1 MNEEGKQSHQMPH
14 QVDEG
19 KYRKLFGLEIYL
31 TPVFI
36 ISSITIVAFI
46 VGTLFYINLQE
57 GKLQDKLQEIHQNI
71 LQEGELQESELQVK
85 LQEELRDDDLLKI
98 LKIRPKDDFEGIL
111 KEDELQDI
119 REEILQDGKFTL
131 MDEKIKS
138 KVPVLFNGLRKWLTN
153 NLDWLFMIT
162 TNLVFLFCLVVALS
176 PLGKIRL
183 GGADA
188 KPEYS
193 YLTWLAMLFAAG
205 VGIGLLFFGVSE
217 PVTYFQGGYYS
228 PLGADTIYDAN
239 AIYNVEDVPNI
250 GDPNY
255 DAEADYS
262 VKDVPNIIDTKV
274 QAAAS
279 LGIATTV
286 FHWGLQGW
294 AIYGVVGL
302 ALAFFAYNRGL
313 PLLIRSA
320 FYPIFGDRI
329 WGWTGHII
337 DTFAIFAGIFGLA
350 TSLGLGVQQVTT
362 GLDHL
367 FGIPANNL
375 TMILLIVGIT
385 CIALISV
392 MTGINVGIKR
402 LSQFNIILAFLLLLA
417 IFVLGPTRYIFQ
429 SMFAGVGSYVMNI
442 VPLSNWVGRE
452 DTGFFH
458 DWTTFYWAWWIA
470 WAPFIGTFIA
480 RISKGRTVR
489 EFVIFVLLLPTLLC
503 LLWFSAFGGTAIH
516 QFLTSNFTGVT
527 EQVEKYN
534 YPIALFEMLGELPWA
549 LFLSCAAMLLTIIF
563 FVTSSDSGSLI
574 IDIIAAGGKVD
585 APVPQRVF
593 WCTVE
598 GLVAI
603 ALLLGGGLKAL
614 QAASLATGFPFAIVL
629 LGMGGCVL
637 YGMIKERRETHES

>member
-1 MNEEGKQSHQMPH
+1 MNEEGKQPQQMR
-14 QVDEG
+14 ERE
-19 KYRKLFGLEIYL
+19 YRKLFGLEIYL
-31 TPVFI
+31 TPVFV
-36 ISSITIVAFI
+36 ISSIAIVVFI
-46 VGTLFYINLQE
+46 IGSLIFQE
-57 GKLQDKLQEIHQNI
+57 GATKLFGD
-71 LQEGELQESELQVK
+71 
-85 LQEELRDDDLLKI
+85 LR
-98 LKIRPKDDFEGIL
+98 
-111 KEDELQDI
+111 
-119 REEILQDGKFTL
+119 
-131 MDEKIKS
+131 
-138 KVPVLFNGLRKWLTN
+138 VWLTT
-153 NLDWLFMIT
+153 NLDWLFMIS
-162 TNLVFLFCLVVALS
+162 TNLVFLFCLVVAFS
-176 PLGKIRL
+176 PLGKVRL

-193 YLTWLAMLFAAG
+193 YLTWLAMIFAAG

-217 PVTYFQGGYYS
+217 PVTYFQGGNYS
-228 PLGADTIYDAN
+228 PLGTETVYDPDTDYN
-239 AIYNVEDVPNI
+239 AGNVPDI
-250 GDPNY
+250 GDP
-255 DAEADYS
+255 
-262 VKDVPNIIDTKV
+262 KV
-274 QAAAS
+274 QTAAS

-329 WGWTGHII
+329 WGWPGHII

-350 TSLGLGVQQVTT
+350 TSLGLGVQQVTS
-362 GLDHL
+362 GLNHL
-367 FGIPANNL
+367 FGIPVNPL
-375 TMILLIVGIT
+375 TMVLLIVGIT
-385 CIALISV
+385 AIALISV

-402 LSQFNIILAFLLLLA
+402 LSQFNIILAFLLLAA
-417 IFVLGPTRYIFQ
+417 IILLGPTLYILRTL
-429 SMFAGVGSYVMNI
+429 FAGLGTYVMKI
-442 VPLSNWVGRE
+442 VPLSNWFGRE

-503 LLWFSAFGGTAIH
+503 LIWFSAFGGTALH
-516 QFLTSNFTGVT
+516 QFLTDGYTGVT
-527 EQVEKYN
+527 ENVETYT
-534 YPIALFEMLGELPWA
+534 YELALFKMFEGLPWTT
-549 LFLSCAAMLLTIIF
+549 LLSCVAMTLTIIF

-585 APVPQRVF
+585 APIPQRVF
-593 WCTVE
+593 WCTAE

-629 LGMGGCVL
+629 LGMGVCVCIGL
-637 YGMIKERRETHES
+637 TKELRQSQ

>member
-1 MNEEGKQSHQMPH
+1 MHEEEKQPQQMPH

-19 KYRKLFGLEIYL
+19 SYKKLFGLDIYL
-31 TPVFI
+31 TPVFV
-36 ISSITIVAFI
+36 ISGITIVLFI
-46 VGTLFYINLQE
+46 IGSLIFQDQATTLF
-57 GKLQDKLQEIHQNI
+57 
-71 LQEGELQESELQVK
+71 
-85 LQEELRDDDLLKI
+85 
-98 LKIRPKDDFEGIL
+98 KDT
-111 KEDELQDI
+111 
-119 REEILQDGKFTL
+119 R
-131 MDEKIKS
+131 
-138 KVPVLFNGLRKWLTN
+138 VWLTE

-162 TNLVFLFCLVVALS
+162 ANLVFLFCVIVAIS

-183 GGADA
+183 GGSDA

-193 YLTWLAMLFAAG
+193 NLTWLAMLFAAG

-217 PVTYFQGGYYS
+217 PVTYFQGGDYS
-228 PLGADTIYDAN
+228 PLGSETIYDPTTE
-239 AIYNVEDVPNI
+239 YTSENVPDINDPDVQP
-250 GDPNY
+250 
-255 DAEADYS
+255 
-262 VKDVPNIIDTKV
+262 KV
-274 QAAAS
+274 QRAAS

-286 FHWGLQGW
+286 FHWGIHGW

-302 ALAFFAYNRGL
+302 ALAFFAYNKGF

-320 FYPIFGDRI
+320 FHPILGDRI
-329 WGWTGHII
+329 WGWPGHII

-350 TSLGLGVQQVTT
+350 TSLGLGVEQVTS
-362 GLDHL
+362 GLNYL
-367 FGIPANNL
+367 FEIPASKL

-385 CIALISV
+385 AIALISV

-402 LSQFNIILAFLLLLA
+402 LSQFNIILAFVLLLT
-417 IFVLGPTRYIFQ
+417 IFILGPTRYIFQ
-429 SMFAGVGSYVMNI
+429 SLFSGLGTYI
-442 VPLSNWVGRE
+442 KEIIPLSNWIGRE
-452 DTGFFH
+452 DTSFLH

-489 EFVIFVLLLPTLLC
+489 QFVFFVLILPTLLC

-516 QFLTSNFTGVT
+516 QFLTGGFTGVT
-527 EQVEKYN
+527 EEVETYN
-534 YPIALFEMLGELPWA
+534 YPLALFKMFEELPVS
-549 LFLSCAAMLLTIIF
+549 LLLSCAAMLLTIIF

-585 APVPQRVF
+585 APVAQRVF
-593 WCTVE
+593 WCTAE

-637 YGMIKERRETHES
+637 VGMIRERRESQSDKNHLQE

>member
-1 MNEEGKQSHQMPH
+1 MHEEEKQPQQMPH

-19 KYRKLFGLEIYL
+19 RYKKLFGLDIYL
-31 TPVFI
+31 TPVFV
-36 ISSITIVAFI
+36 ISGITIVLFI
-46 VGTLFYINLQE
+46 IGSLIFQDQATELF
-57 GKLQDKLQEIHQNI
+57 
-71 LQEGELQESELQVK
+71 
-85 LQEELRDDDLLKI
+85 
-98 LKIRPKDDFEGIL
+98 
-111 KEDELQDI
+111 
-119 REEILQDGKFTL
+119 
-131 MDEKIKS
+131 KS
-138 KVPVLFNGLRKWLTN
+138 ARVWLTT

-162 TNLVFLFCLVVALS
+162 ANLVLLFCVIVAIS

-183 GGADA
+183 GGPEA

-193 YLTWLAMLFAAG
+193 NLTWLAMLFAAG

-217 PVTYFQGGYYS
+217 PVTYFQGGNYS
-228 PLGADTIYDAN
+228 PLGTETIYDPA
-239 AIYNVEDVPNI
+239 AEYTSENVPDIN
-250 GDPNY
+250 DP
-255 DAEADYS
+255 E
-262 VKDVPNIIDTKV
+262 VQPKV
-274 QAAAS
+274 QRAAS

-286 FHWGLQGW
+286 FHWGLHGW

-302 ALAFFAYNRGL
+302 ALAFFAYNRGF

-320 FYPIFGDRI
+320 FYPILGDRI
-329 WGWTGHII
+329 WGWPGHII

-350 TSLGLGVQQVTT
+350 TSLGLGVEQVTS
-362 GLDHL
+362 GLNYL
-367 FGIPANNL
+367 FEIPASKL

-385 CIALISV
+385 AIALVSV

-402 LSQFNIILAFLLLLA
+402 LSQFNIILAFVLLLT

-429 SMFAGVGSYVMNI
+429 SLFAGLGTYI
-442 VPLSNWVGRE
+442 KEIIPLSNWIGRE
-452 DTGFFH
+452 DTSFLH

-489 EFVIFVLLLPTLLC
+489 QFVFFVLILPTLLC

-516 QFLTSNFTGVT
+516 QFLTGGFTGVT
-527 EQVEKYN
+527 EEVEAYN
-534 YPIALFEMLGELPWA
+534 YPLALFKMFEELPVS
-549 LFLSCAAMLLTIIF
+549 LLLSCAAMLLTIIF

-574 IDIIAAGGKVD
+574 IDIMAAGGKVD
-585 APVPQRVF
+585 APVAQRVF
-593 WCTVE
+593 WCTAE

-637 YGMIKERRETHES
+637 VGMIRERRESLSEDSNNLQE

>member
-1 MNEEGKQSHQMPH
+1 MNEEGKQPQHMR
-14 QVDEG
+14 ERE
-19 KYRKLFGLEIYL
+19 YRKLFGLDIYL
-31 TPVFI
+31 TPVFV
-36 ISSITIVAFI
+36 ISSIAIVVFI
-46 VGTLFYINLQE
+46 IGSLIFQE
-57 GKLQDKLQEIHQNI
+57 GATKLFGD
-71 LQEGELQESELQVK
+71 V
-85 LQEELRDDDLLKI
+85 R
-98 LKIRPKDDFEGIL
+98 
-111 KEDELQDI
+111 
-119 REEILQDGKFTL
+119 
-131 MDEKIKS
+131 
-138 KVPVLFNGLRKWLTN
+138 VWLTT

-162 TNLVFLFCLVVALS
+162 ANLVFLFCLVVAFS
-176 PLGKIRL
+176 PFGKIRL
-183 GGADA
+183 GGPDA

-217 PVTYFQGGYYS
+217 PVTYFQGGSYS
-228 PLGADTIYDAN
+228 PLGIETVYDPETVYTAE
-239 AIYNVEDVPNI
+239 NVPDA
-250 GDPNY
+250 GDP
-255 DAEADYS
+255 
-262 VKDVPNIIDTKV
+262 KV
-274 QAAAS
+274 QTAAS
-279 LGIATTV
+279 VGIATTV

-329 WGWTGHII
+329 WGWPGHII

-350 TSLGLGVQQVTT
+350 TSLGLGVQQVSS
-362 GLDHL
+362 GLNHL
-367 FGIPANNL
+367 FGIPANSV
-375 TMILLIVGIT
+375 TMVLLIVGIT
-385 CIALISV
+385 AIALISV

-402 LSQFNIILAFLLLLA
+402 LSQFNIILAFLLLAGIIL
-417 IFVLGPTRYIFQ
+417 LGPTSYIFK
-429 SMFAGVGSYVMNI
+429 SLFAGLGAYVMKI
-442 VPLSNWVGRE
+442 VPLSNWIGRE
-452 DTGFFH
+452 DTAFLH

-503 LLWFSAFGGTAIH
+503 LIWFSAFGGTAIH
-516 QFLTSNFTGVT
+516 QFLTGGYTGVT
-527 EQVEKYN
+527 ENVETYT
-534 YPIALFEMLGELPWA
+534 YELALFKMFEGLPWTT
-549 LFLSCAAMLLTIIF
+549 LLSCVAMTLTIVF

-629 LGMGGCVL
+629 VGMGVCVWIGL
-637 YGMIKERRETHES
+637 RSELRESQ

>member
-1 MNEEGKQSHQMPH
+1 MNEEGKQPQQMPH
-14 QVDEG
+14 QIDEG
-19 KYRKLFGLEIYL
+19 RYKKLFGLEIYL
-31 TPVFI
+31 TPVFV
-36 ISSITIVAFI
+36 ISSITIIVFI
-46 VGTLFYINLQE
+46 LGSLIFQEQATTLFGN
-57 GKLQDKLQEIHQNI
+57 
-71 LQEGELQESELQVK
+71 V
-85 LQEELRDDDLLKI
+85 R
-98 LKIRPKDDFEGIL
+98 
-111 KEDELQDI
+111 
-119 REEILQDGKFTL
+119 
-131 MDEKIKS
+131 
-138 KVPVLFNGLRKWLTN
+138 VWLTT
-153 NLDWLFMIT
+153 NLDWLFMGT
-162 TNLVFLFCLVVALS
+162 ANLVFLFCLFVAIS

-183 GGADA
+183 GGTDA

-217 PVTYFQGGYYS
+217 PVTYFQGGNYS
-228 PLGADTIYDAN
+228 PLGIETV
-239 AIYNVEDVPNI
+239 YNPETVYTAENVPDI
-250 GDPNY
+250 GDP
-255 DAEADYS
+255 
-262 VKDVPNIIDTKV
+262 KV

-279 LGIATTV
+279 LGIAATV

-302 ALAFFAYNRGL
+302 ALAFYAYNRGL

-350 TSLGLGVQQVTT
+350 TSLGLGVQQVTS
-362 GLDHL
+362 GLNDL
-367 FGIPANNL
+367 FGIPANSL
-375 TMILLIVGIT
+375 TMIVLIVGIT
-385 CIALISV
+385 AIALISV

-402 LSQFNIILAFLLLLA
+402 LSQFNIILAFILLVTVF
-417 IFVLGPTRYIFQ
+417 ILGPTGYIFRNI
-429 SMFAGVGSYVMNI
+429 FTGLGTYVMKI

-452 DTGFFH
+452 DTGFLH

-503 LLWFSAFGGTAIH
+503 LLWFSAFGGTALH
-516 QFLTSNFTGVT
+516 QFLTGGFTGVT
-527 EQVEKYN
+527 EQVETYN
-534 YPIALFEMLGELPWA
+534 YPLALFKMFEGLPWTT
-549 LFLSCAAMLLTIIF
+549 LLSCVAMLLTIIF

-585 APVPQRVF
+585 APIPQRVF

-614 QAASLATGFPFAIVL
+614 QAASLVTGFPFAIVL
-629 LGMGGCVL
+629 LGMGACVL
-637 YGMIKERRETHES
+637 VGLMDERRKLQSGE

>member
-1 MNEEGKQSHQMPH
+1 MHEEGKQPQYM
-14 QVDEG
+14 QEREY
-19 KYRKLFGLEIYL
+19 KKLFGLEIYL
-31 TPVFI
+31 TPVFV
-36 ISSITIVAFI
+36 ISSIAIVAFI
-46 VGTLFYINLQE
+46 IGSLVFQE
-57 GKLQDKLQEIHQNI
+57 GATKLF
-71 LQEGELQESELQVK
+71 G
-85 LQEELRDDDLLKI
+85 
-98 LKIRPKDDFEGIL
+98 
-111 KEDELQDI
+111 
-119 REEILQDGKFTL
+119 
-131 MDEKIKS
+131 
-138 KVPVLFNGLRKWLTN
+138 GLRVWLTT

-162 TNLVFLFCLVVALS
+162 ANLVFLFCLVVAFS
-176 PLGKIRL
+176 PLGKVRL

-217 PVTYFQGGYYS
+217 PVTYFQGGSYS
-228 PLGADTIYDAN
+228 PLGTETVYDPATVYT
-239 AIYNVEDVPNI
+239 AENVPDV
-250 GDPNY
+250 GDP
-255 DAEADYS
+255 
-262 VKDVPNIIDTKV
+262 KV

-329 WGWTGHII
+329 WGWPGHII

-350 TSLGLGVQQVTT
+350 TSLGLGVQQITA
-362 GLDHL
+362 GLDDL

-375 TMILLIVGIT
+375 TMVILIVVIT
-385 CIALISV
+385 AIALGSV
-392 MTGINVGIKR
+392 ITGINVGIKR

-417 IFVLGPTRYIFQ
+417 VIVLGPTLYIFR
-429 SMFAGVGSYVMNI
+429 SFFTGIGAYIMKI
-442 VPLSNWVGRE
+442 VPLSNWIGRE
-452 DTGFFH
+452 DTAFFH

-503 LLWFSAFGGTAIH
+503 LIWFSAFGGTAIH
-516 QFLTSNFTGVT
+516 QFLTEGYTDVT
-527 EQVEKYN
+527 ERVETYN
-534 YPIALFEMLGELPWA
+534 YELALFKMFEGLPWA
-549 LFLSCAAMLLTIIF
+549 TLLSCVGMTLTIIF

-574 IDIIAAGGKVD
+574 IDIIAAGGKID

-593 WCTVE
+593 WCTAE

-603 ALLLGGGLKAL
+603 ALLLGGGLKSL

-629 LGMGGCVL
+629 LGMGICVWIGL
-637 YGMIKERRETHES
+637 RKEARQF

>member
-1 MNEEGKQSHQMPH
+1 MNEEGKQPQYM
-14 QVDEG
+14 EER

-31 TPVFI
+31 TPVFV

-46 VGTLFYINLQE
+46 IGSLVFQE
-57 GKLQDKLQEIHQNI
+57 GATKLFGD
-71 LQEGELQESELQVK
+71 
-85 LQEELRDDDLLKI
+85 LR
-98 LKIRPKDDFEGIL
+98 
-111 KEDELQDI
+111 
-119 REEILQDGKFTL
+119 
-131 MDEKIKS
+131 
-138 KVPVLFNGLRKWLTN
+138 VWLTT

-162 TNLVFLFCLVVALS
+162 TNLVFIFCLVVALS
-176 PLGKIRL
+176 PLGKVRL

-217 PVTYFQGGYYS
+217 PVTYFQGGNYS
-228 PLGADTIYDAN
+228 PLGTETIYDAETVYS
-239 AIYNVEDVPNI
+239 AENVPDA
-250 GDPNY
+250 GDP
-255 DAEADYS
+255 
-262 VKDVPNIIDTKV
+262 KV
-274 QAAAS
+274 QTAAS

-350 TSLGLGVQQVTT
+350 TSLGLGVQQVTS
-362 GLDHL
+362 GLDYL
-367 FGIPANNL
+367 YGIPASSL
-375 TMILLIVGIT
+375 TMVLLIVVIT
-385 CIALISV
+385 AIALVSV
-392 MTGINVGIKR
+392 ITGINVGIKR

-417 IFVLGPTRYIFQ
+417 VFILGPTLYIFR
-429 SMFAGVGSYVMNI
+429 SFFTGIGTYIMKI
-442 VPLSNWVGRE
+442 VPLSNWIGRE
-452 DTGFFH
+452 DTAFFH

-503 LLWFSAFGGTAIH
+503 LIWFSAFGGTAIH
-516 QFLTSNFTGVT
+516 QFLADGYTGVT
-527 EQVEKYN
+527 EKVEAYD
-534 YPIALFEMLGELPWA
+534 YPIALFKMFDELPWT
-549 LFLSCAAMLLTIIF
+549 LLLGSVAMLLTIIF

-593 WCTVE
+593 WCTAE

-629 LGMGGCVL
+629 LGMGACVL
-637 YGMIKERRETHES
+637 VGLIRERRESQS

>member
-1 MNEEGKQSHQMPH
+1 MNEEGKQPQHMQ
-14 QVDEG
+14 EREY
-19 KYRKLFGLEIYL
+19 KKLFGLEIYL
-31 TPVFI
+31 TPVFV
-36 ISSITIVAFI
+36 ISSIAIVAFI
-46 VGTLFYINLQE
+46 IGSLVFQE
-57 GKLQDKLQEIHQNI
+57 GATKLF
-71 LQEGELQESELQVK
+71 G
-85 LQEELRDDDLLKI
+85 
-98 LKIRPKDDFEGIL
+98 
-111 KEDELQDI
+111 
-119 REEILQDGKFTL
+119 
-131 MDEKIKS
+131 
-138 KVPVLFNGLRKWLTN
+138 GLRVWLTT

-162 TNLVFLFCLVVALS
+162 ANLVFIFCLVVALS
-176 PLGKIRL
+176 PLGKVRL

-217 PVTYFQGGYYS
+217 PITYFQGGSYS
-228 PLGADTIYDAN
+228 PLGTETIYDPETAYT
-239 AIYNVEDVPNI
+239 AENVPDA
-250 GDPNY
+250 GD
-255 DAEADYS
+255 S
-262 VKDVPNIIDTKV
+262 KV
-274 QAAAS
+274 QTAAS

-320 FYPIFGDRI
+320 FYPILGDRI
-329 WGWTGHII
+329 WGWPGHLI

-350 TSLGLGVQQVTT
+350 TSLGLGVQQVTS
-362 GLDHL
+362 GLNHL
-367 FGIPANNL
+367 FGIPVNPV
-375 TMILLIVGIT
+375 TMVLLIVGIT
-385 CIALISV
+385 AIALISV

-402 LSQFNIILAFLLLLA
+402 LSQFNIILAFLLLVA
-417 IFVLGPTRYIFQ
+417 IILLGPTLYILRSF
-429 SMFAGVGSYVMNI
+429 FTGIGSYIMKI
-442 VPLSNWVGRE
+442 VPLSNWIGRE
-452 DTGFFH
+452 DSAFFH

-503 LLWFSAFGGTAIH
+503 LIWFSAFGGTAIH
-516 QFLTSNFTGVT
+516 QFLAEGYTGVT
-527 EQVEKYN
+527 ENVETYT
-534 YPIALFEMLGELPWA
+534 YELALFKMFEGLPWTT
-549 LFLSCAAMLLTIIF
+549 LLSCVAMTLTIIF

-585 APVPQRVF
+585 APIPQRVF
-593 WCTVE
+593 WCTAE

-629 LGMGGCVL
+629 LGMGVCVWIGL
-637 YGMIKERRETHES
+637 SKEVKEARQSE

>member
-1 MNEEGKQSHQMPH
+1 MREEGQQPQYMQEREYK
-14 QVDEG
+14 
-19 KYRKLFGLEIYL
+19 KLFGLEIYL
-31 TPVFI
+31 TPVFV
-36 ISSITIVAFI
+36 ISSIAIVIFI
-46 VGTLFYINLQE
+46 IGSLIFQE
-57 GKLQDKLQEIHQNI
+57 GATKLFGD
-71 LQEGELQESELQVK
+71 
-85 LQEELRDDDLLKI
+85 LR
-98 LKIRPKDDFEGIL
+98 
-111 KEDELQDI
+111 
-119 REEILQDGKFTL
+119 
-131 MDEKIKS
+131 
-138 KVPVLFNGLRKWLTN
+138 VWLTT

-162 TNLVFLFCLVVALS
+162 TNLVFLFCLVVAFS
-176 PLGKIRL
+176 PLGKVRL

-217 PVTYFQGGYYS
+217 PITYFQGGSYS
-228 PLGADTIYDAN
+228 PLGIETVYDPETVYN
-239 AIYNVEDVPNI
+239 AGNVPDA
-250 GDPNY
+250 GDP
-255 DAEADYS
+255 
-262 VKDVPNIIDTKV
+262 KV
-274 QAAAS
+274 QTAAS

-329 WGWTGHII
+329 WGWPGHII

-350 TSLGLGVQQVTT
+350 TSLGLGVQQVTS
-362 GLDHL
+362 GLNHL
-367 FGIPANNL
+367 FGIPANSV
-375 TMILLIVGIT
+375 TMVLLIVVIT
-385 CIALISV
+385 AIALISV

-402 LSQFNIILAFLLLLA
+402 LSQFNIILAFLLLAA
-417 IFVLGPTRYIFQ
+417 IILLGPTLYIFR
-429 SMFAGVGSYVMNI
+429 SFFTGIGTYIMKI
-442 VPLSNWVGRE
+442 VPLSNWIGRE
-452 DTGFFH
+452 DTAFFH

-503 LLWFSAFGGTAIH
+503 LIWFSAFGGTAIH
-516 QFLTSNFTGVT
+516 QFLAGGYTGVT
-527 EQVEKYN
+527 ENVETYT
-534 YPIALFEMLGELPWA
+534 YELALFKMFEGLPWTM
-549 LFLSCAAMLLTIIF
+549 LLSCVAMTLTIIF

-585 APVPQRVF
+585 APIPQRVF
-593 WCTVE
+593 WCTAE

-629 LGMGGCVL
+629 LGMGICVWIGL
-637 YGMIKERRETHES
+637 RNEVRQS

>member
-1 MNEEGKQSHQMPH
+1 MREEGQQPQHMR
-14 QVDEG
+14 ERE
-19 KYRKLFGLEIYL
+19 YRKLFGLEIYL
-31 TPVFI
+31 TPVFVISGIAI
-36 ISSITIVAFI
+36 IVFI
-46 VGTLFYINLQE
+46 VGSLIFQE
-57 GKLQDKLQEIHQNI
+57 GATKLFGN
-71 LQEGELQESELQVK
+71 
-85 LQEELRDDDLLKI
+85 LR
-98 LKIRPKDDFEGIL
+98 
-111 KEDELQDI
+111 
-119 REEILQDGKFTL
+119 
-131 MDEKIKS
+131 
-138 KVPVLFNGLRKWLTN
+138 VWLTT

-162 TNLVFLFCLVVALS
+162 ANLVFLFCLVVAFS
-176 PLGKIRL
+176 PLGKVRL

-217 PVTYFQGGYYS
+217 PVTYFQGGSYS
-228 PLGADTIYDAN
+228 PLGTETVYDPETV
-239 AIYNVEDVPNI
+239 YTTENVPDA
-250 GDPNY
+250 GDP
-255 DAEADYS
+255 
-262 VKDVPNIIDTKV
+262 KV
-274 QAAAS
+274 QTAAS

-329 WGWTGHII
+329 WGWPGHII

-350 TSLGLGVQQVTT
+350 TSLGLGVQQVTS
-362 GLDHL
+362 GLNHL
-367 FGIPANNL
+367 FGIPANSV
-375 TMILLIVGIT
+375 TMVLLIVVIT
-385 CIALISV
+385 AIALISV

-402 LSQFNIILAFLLLLA
+402 LSQFNIILAFLLLAA
-417 IFVLGPTRYIFQ
+417 IILLGPTLYIFR
-429 SMFAGVGSYVMNI
+429 SFFTGIGTYIMKI
-442 VPLSNWVGRE
+442 VPLSNWIGRE
-452 DTGFFH
+452 DTAFFH

-503 LLWFSAFGGTAIH
+503 LIWFSAFGGTAIH
-516 QFLTSNFTGVT
+516 QFLTGGYTGVT
-527 EQVEKYN
+527 ENVETYT
-534 YPIALFEMLGELPWA
+534 YELALFKMFEGLPWTT
-549 LFLSCAAMLLTIIF
+549 LLSCVAMTLTIIF

-585 APVPQRVF
+585 APIPQRVF
-593 WCTVE
+593 WCTAE

-629 LGMGGCVL
+629 LGMGACVWIGL
-637 YGMIKERRETHES
+637 RKELRQSR

>member
-1 MNEEGKQSHQMPH
+1 MHEEGKQPQHMQ
-14 QVDEG
+14 ERE
-19 KYRKLFGLEIYL
+19 YRKLFGLEIYL
-31 TPVFI
+31 TPVFV
-36 ISSITIVAFI
+36 ISSIAIVVFI
-46 VGTLFYINLQE
+46 IGSLIFQERATELF
-57 GKLQDKLQEIHQNI
+57 G
-71 LQEGELQESELQVK
+71 
-85 LQEELRDDDLLKI
+85 
-98 LKIRPKDDFEGIL
+98 
-111 KEDELQDI
+111 
-119 REEILQDGKFTL
+119 
-131 MDEKIKS
+131 
-138 KVPVLFNGLRKWLTN
+138 GLRVWLTT

-162 TNLVFLFCLVVALS
+162 ANLVFIFCLVVAFS

-217 PVTYFQGGYYS
+217 PITYFQGGSYS
-228 PLGADTIYDAN
+228 PLGIETIYDPETVYTAE
-239 AIYNVEDVPNI
+239 NVPDA
-250 GDPNY
+250 GDP
-255 DAEADYS
+255 
-262 VKDVPNIIDTKV
+262 KV
-274 QAAAS
+274 QTAAS
-279 LGIATTV
+279 VGIATTV
-286 FHWGLQGW
+286 FHWGIHGW

-329 WGWTGHII
+329 WGWPGHII

-350 TSLGLGVQQVTT
+350 TSLGLGVQQVTS
-362 GLDHL
+362 GLNHL
-367 FGIPANNL
+367 FGIPANPV
-375 TMILLIVGIT
+375 TMVLLIVGIT
-385 CIALISV
+385 AIALISV

-402 LSQFNIILAFLLLLA
+402 LSQFNIILAFLLLAA
-417 IFVLGPTRYIFQ
+417 IILLGPTSYIFK
-429 SMFAGVGSYVMNI
+429 SLFTGLGAYVMKI
-442 VPLSNWVGRE
+442 VPLSNWIGRE

-489 EFVIFVLLLPTLLC
+489 EFVIFVLILPTLLC
-503 LLWFSAFGGTAIH
+503 LIWFSAFGGTAIH
-516 QFLTSNFTGVT
+516 QFLTEGATGVT
-527 EQVEKYN
+527 EEVETYN
-534 YPIALFEMLGELPWA
+534 YELALFKMFEGLPWT
-549 LFLSCAAMLLTIIF
+549 LLLSCAAMALTIIF

-593 WCTVE
+593 WCTAE

-629 LGMGGCVL
+629 LGMGVCVWIGL
-637 YGMIKERRETHES
+637 SREARESQ

>member
-1 MNEEGKQSHQMPH
+1 MTDNYLKKENFEMHEEGQQPQHMQEREYK
-14 QVDEG
+14 
-19 KYRKLFGLEIYL
+19 KLFGLEIYL
-31 TPVFI
+31 TPVFVISGIAI
-36 ISSITIVAFI
+36 IVFI
-46 VGTLFYINLQE
+46 VGSLIFQE
-57 GKLQDKLQEIHQNI
+57 GATKLFGD
-71 LQEGELQESELQVK
+71 
-85 LQEELRDDDLLKI
+85 LR
-98 LKIRPKDDFEGIL
+98 
-111 KEDELQDI
+111 
-119 REEILQDGKFTL
+119 
-131 MDEKIKS
+131 
-138 KVPVLFNGLRKWLTN
+138 VWLTT

-162 TNLVFLFCLVVALS
+162 ANLVFLFCLVVALS
-176 PLGKIRL
+176 PLGKVRL

-217 PVTYFQGGYYS
+217 PVTYFQGGSYS
-228 PLGADTIYDAN
+228 PLGTETVYDPATVYN
-239 AIYNVEDVPNI
+239 AENVPDA
-250 GDPNY
+250 GDP
-255 DAEADYS
+255 
-262 VKDVPNIIDTKV
+262 KV
-274 QAAAS
+274 QTAAS

-329 WGWTGHII
+329 WGWPGHII
-337 DTFAIFAGIFGLA
+337 DILAIFAGIFGLA
-350 TSLGLGVQQVTT
+350 TSLGLGVQQVTS
-362 GLDHL
+362 GLDYL
-367 FGIPANNL
+367 FGIPANSL
-375 TMILLIVGIT
+375 TMVVLIVVIT
-385 CIALISV
+385 AIALISV
-392 MTGINVGIKR
+392 ITGINVGIKR
-402 LSQFNIILAFLLLLA
+402 LSQFNIILAFLLLAA
-417 IFVLGPTRYIFQ
+417 IILLGPTLYIFRTL
-429 SMFAGVGSYVMNI
+429 FAGLGTYVMKI
-442 VPLSNWVGRE
+442 VPLSNWIGRE
-452 DTGFFH
+452 DTAFFY

-503 LLWFSAFGGTAIH
+503 LIWFSAFGGTAIH
-516 QFLTSNFTGVT
+516 QFLTGGYTGVT
-527 EQVEKYN
+527 ESVETYT
-534 YPIALFEMLGELPWA
+534 YELALFKMFEGLPWTT
-549 LFLSCAAMLLTIIF
+549 LLSCVGMTLTIIF

-593 WCTVE
+593 WCTAE

-629 LGMGGCVL
+629 LGMGACVWIGL
-637 YGMIKERRETHES
+637 SKEARQS

>member
-1 MNEEGKQSHQMPH
+1 MHEEEKQPQQMPH

-19 KYRKLFGLEIYL
+19 KYKKLFGLDIYL
-31 TPVFI
+31 TPVFV
-36 ISSITIVAFI
+36 ISSITIVIFI
-46 VGTLFYINLQE
+46 VGSLIFQEQATDLF
-57 GKLQDKLQEIHQNI
+57 GK
-71 LQEGELQESELQVK
+71 V
-85 LQEELRDDDLLKI
+85 R
-98 LKIRPKDDFEGIL
+98 
-111 KEDELQDI
+111 
-119 REEILQDGKFTL
+119 
-131 MDEKIKS
+131 
-138 KVPVLFNGLRKWLTN
+138 VWLTT

-162 TNLVFLFCLVVALS
+162 ANLVFLFCLVVAIS

-183 GGADA
+183 GGTDA
-188 KPEYS
+188 EPEYS
-193 YLTWLAMLFAAG
+193 YITWLAMLFAAG

-217 PVTYFQGGYYS
+217 PISYFQGDTDAVKYS
-228 PLGADTIYDAN
+228 PLGTETVYEAT
-239 AIYNVEDVPNI
+239 AIYNAKDIPAI
-250 GDPNY
+250 DDPAY
-255 DAEADYS
+255 DPEADYS
-262 VKDVPNIIDTKV
+262 VKDVPDIADTKV
-274 QAAAS
+274 KTAAS
-279 LGIATTV
+279 LSIATTV

-294 AIYGVVGL
+294 AIYAVVGL

-320 FYPIFGDRI
+320 FYPILGDRI
-329 WGWTGHII
+329 WGWPGHII

-350 TSLGLGVQQVTT
+350 TSLGLGVQQVTS

-367 FGIPANNL
+367 FGIPANNW
-375 TMILLIVGIT
+375 TMVLLIVGIT

-402 LSQFNIILAFLLLLA
+402 LSQFNIILAFVLLLT

-429 SMFAGVGSYVMNI
+429 SIFAGLGTYVMKI

-452 DTGFFH
+452 DTSFFH

-503 LLWFSAFGGTAIH
+503 LIWFGAFGGTAIH
-516 QFLTSNFTGVT
+516 QFLTDSYTGVT
-527 EQVEKYN
+527 EQVENYN
-534 YPIALFEMLGELPWA
+534 YPIALFAMLGELPWS
-549 LFLSCAAMLLTIIF
+549 LLLSCAAMLLTIIF

-585 APVPQRVF
+585 APIPQRVF
-593 WCTVE
+593 WCTAE

-614 QAASLATGFPFAIVL
+614 QAASLSTGFPFAIVL

-637 YGMIKERRETHES
+637 VGMIRERRESQAEQKTLLQE